1 MINITSIFILLIT
14 IFYIKDIKDIG
25 KQIRLFWVLIIC
37 LSLIFGFILK

>member
-14 IFYIKDIKDIG
+14 IFYINDIKDIG
-25 KQIRLFWVLIIC
+25 KQIKLFWVLIIY